1 MRYIISAALASTAL
15 CAPALAEVPR
25 VVTDMTPTYGLVA
38 TVMGDLGQPERL
50 LDQGANA
57 HGFQLRPSQAAA
69 LSDAGLVVWM
79 GPQMSPWLDRALD
92 GVANGQQLRLLEV
105 AGTHLQPFGEGHEDH
120 DHDHDHGAGA
130 GHESHD
136 PAAET
141 GHDDADHDHAGE
153 AGHDDHDDHD
163 AHGHDHSGTDP
174 HAWLDPA
181 NGAIWLEAI
190 AAQLAALD
198 PENAATYAANAAKG
212 KEAIAAADARIAA
225 QLAPV
230 QDKPIVVFHDAY
242 GYFAGHYGLTI
253 AGSVSAGDAAAP
265 GAAHLAELRAR
276 VGAGVACLFP
286 EAGHAPKTIEQ
297 IAEAAG
303 ARQGGALDPAGVTLP
318 ASADGYTAVLEGLA
332 STLADCLTAP

>member
-15 CAPALAEVPR
+15 CAPAMAEVPR

-57 HGFQLRPSQAAA
+57 HDFQLRPSQAAA
-69 LSDAGLVVWM
+69 LADAGLVVWM
-79 GPQMSPWLDRALD
+79 GPQLSPWLDRALG
-92 GVANGQQLRLLEV
+92 GVSKGQQLRLLEV
-105 AGTHLQPFGEGHEDH
+105 TGTHLQPFGEGHEDH
-120 DHDHDHGAGA
+120 DHDHGAEA
-130 GHESHD
+130 GHD
-136 PAAET
+136 
-141 GHDDADHDHAGE
+141 GHDHDHAEEAVHDDHDHDHAGE
-153 AGHDDHDDHD
+153 AGHDDPEE
-163 AHGHDHSGTDP
+163 AHDHSGTDP

-181 NGAIWLEAI
+181 NGAVWLEAI
-190 AAQLAALD
+190 ATQLSALD

-212 KEAIAAADARIAA
+212 KEAIAAADARISA

-230 QDKPIVVFHDAY
+230 QGKPIVVFHDAY
-242 GYFAGHYGLTI
+242 GYFVGHYGLAI

-276 VGAGVACLFP
+276 VGEGVACLFP
-286 EAGHAPKTIEQ
+286 EAGHAPKAIEQ

-303 ARQGGALDPAGVTLP
+303 ARQGGALDPAGVMLP
-318 ASADGYTAVLEGLA
+318 ASADGYTAVLESLA
-332 STLADCLTAP
+332 TTLATCLTAP